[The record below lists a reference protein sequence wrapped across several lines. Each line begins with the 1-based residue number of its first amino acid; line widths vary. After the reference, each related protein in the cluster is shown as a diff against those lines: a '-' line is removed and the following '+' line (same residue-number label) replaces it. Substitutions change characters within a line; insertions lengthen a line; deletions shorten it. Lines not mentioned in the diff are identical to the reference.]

1 MLACLFVLRIVLW
14 NFICI
19 FSRVTRLVHE
29 NKTFMS
35 LSIRR
40 EMQKEQS
47 GKALHSPRAAGKL
60 QFLGCRMGKFC
71 LPVGF

>member
-1 MLACLFVLRIVLW
+1 
-14 NFICI
+14 
-19 FSRVTRLVHE
+19 
-29 NKTFMS
+29 MS

-60 QFLGCRMGKFC
+60 QFLGCRMGKCC